1 MGNDTNITVNP
12 QNIAFYLIS
21 SGSFTKE
28 TREIAERN
36 DIILINGE
44 RLAEM
49 LIDKFDDMPEIL
61 HKLGFYKEYVHY
73 TGKQKD

>member
-1 MGNDTNITVNP
+1 MGNDTNITANP

-36 DIILINGE
+36 DIILIDGE
-44 RLAEM
+44 RLAEI
-49 LIDKFDDMPEIL
+49 LIDRIDDMSDIL
-61 HKLGFYKEYVHY
+61 HKLGFLKNMS
-73 TGKQKD
+73 TI